1 MTLAPIR
8 CTSCDAPL
16 PLADP
21 TPTLPCPY
29 CGERNTLPPNYVE
42 AAALH
47 QREHEARERA
57 EPLWRKVGRGA
68 PGWSAGLAL
77 ALVVFLPPLA
87 TLVGLLLPGLELGV
101 AEATAL
107 FTLPALL
114 PGAGLWIWS
123 GAISATT
130 MRFRA
135 ALAARA
141 PEHEKRAPGCRTCGA
156 PLGVRPGAL
165 TATCGYCGTD
175 SLLER
180 VPVGELARA
189 LGRTLTSLGDAVTAL
204 RRRRAILGL
213 GTAGAALLVA
223 GSSVL
228 LWITLLYVV

>member
-1 MTLAPIR
+1 VTLAPIR

-21 TPTLPCPY
+21 TPTVPCPY
-29 CGERNTLPPNYVE
+29 CGERNTLPPRYVE

-47 QREHEARERA
+47 QREHEARLRA

-68 PGWSAGLAL
+68 PSWSAGLAL

-87 TLVGLLLPGLELGV
+87 TLAGLLLPGLELGV
-101 AEATAL
+101 AEVTAL

-123 GAISATT
+123 SAVSGTT

-141 PEHEKRAPGCRTCGA
+141 PERDGGAPGCRNCGA
-156 PLGVRPGAL
+156 PLESGADAL
-165 TATCGYCGTD
+165 TATCGYCGVD
-175 SLLER
+175 SLLEQI
-180 VPVGELARA
+180 PVGELARG
-189 LGRTLTSLGDAVTAL
+189 LGRTLTSLGQAVTAL

-213 GTAGAALLVA
+213 GTGGAALLVA